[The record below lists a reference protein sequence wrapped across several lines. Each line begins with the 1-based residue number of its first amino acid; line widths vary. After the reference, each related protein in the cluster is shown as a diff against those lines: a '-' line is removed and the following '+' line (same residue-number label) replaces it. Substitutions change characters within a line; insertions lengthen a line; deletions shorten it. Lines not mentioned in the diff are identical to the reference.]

1 MLEAIERMAANHLD
15 ALIVLSAQKLD
26 GIITQEDYVREIAI
40 QDRHPRE
47 TRVGEIMTRGVYY
60 VNPDATIDECMLL
73 MASRRVRHLP
83 VMEGS
88 TVISMLSIEDIVD
101 WITDSQRVHAS
112 HTRAANQF
120 TSCRTT
126 E

>member
-1 MLEAIERMAANHLD
+1 MLEAIERMAANRLD

-47 TRVGEIMTRGVYY
+47 TRVGEIMTRGVYS

-73 MASRRVRHLP
+73 MASRRVCHLP
-83 VMEGS
+83 VLEGS

-101 WITDSQRVHAS
+101 WITDSQRVDAS